1 MGRMIARGER
11 FLGSGAASFSIEPG
25 RVVAES
31 FMDQAILS
39 DRADMEVY
47 EAGVRAA
54 YPFYD
59 LIAISVF
66 GMALCDD
73 ASRACVTRREAQ

>member
-1 MGRMIARGER
+1 MGRMSARGER

-39 DRADMEVY
+39 GRAEMEVY
-47 EAGVRAA
+47 ESGIQAA
-54 YPFYD
+54 YPF
-59 LIAISVF
+59 
-66 GMALCDD
+66 
-73 ASRACVTRREAQ
+73 TT